1 VSFVLDASIA
11 ASWHFEDKRNYHAES
26 VLNAL
31 AHEAA
36 LVPAHW
42 WFEIRNA
49 LLMGERHGR
58 ASEHQTLRFLERL
71 AILPIELAELPGQ
84 AAVLTLA
91 RRYGLTFYDAAY
103 LELAQRERI
112 ALATLDEKLADAART
127 EGVVLFGG

>member
-1 VSFVLDASIA
+1 VPLVLDASIT
-11 ASWHFEDKRNYHAES
+11 ASWHFEDERSEQAEA

-31 AHEAA
+31 ARDAA

-49 LLMGERHGR
+49 LLMGERRGR
-58 ASEHQTLRFLERL
+58 ASQQQTVLFLARL

-84 AAVLTLA
+84 IAVLNLA
-91 RRYGLTFYDAAY
+91 RRHGLTFYDAAY

-112 ALATLDEKLADAART
+112 ALATLDEGLAAAARA
-127 EGVVLFGG
+127 EGVALFAT